1 MSFLVKLSVKWRE
14 IERGEVAEVT
24 EATGHALIENNMAD
38 LYIKPKIKKVRK
50 QIKVAQ
56 NKMVKSAK
64 NKSKRN
70 K

>member
-1 MSFLVKLSVKWRE
+1 MSLLVKLSVKWRE
-14 IERGEVAEVT
+14 VERGEVVEVT

-38 LYIKPKIKKVRK
+38 LYVKPKIKKMKK
-50 QIKVAQ
+50 QVEVAQ
-56 NKMVKSAK
+56 NKMMKSAK

>member
-14 IERGEVAEVT
+14 VERGEVVEVT
-24 EATGHALIENNMAD
+24 DATGKALIENNMAD
-38 LYIKPKIKKVRK
+38 LYVKPKIRKMKKQVEY
-50 QIKVAQ
+50 AQ

-64 NKSKRN
+64 NKK